1 VYGRSA
7 RRASLLANM
16 LVAACG
22 GGSSPSAPGPAPSP
36 GDLVQVA
43 PDRWNFRR
51 SASGLPFVP
60 VGVNYDHDMSSPCP
74 LLLEE

>member
-1 VYGRSA
+1 
-7 RRASLLANM
+7 LLATM

-43 PDRWNFRR
+43 PDRRGHGAGIDR
-51 SASGLPFVP
+51 SAALLPARPGRAGRAVLVLRRP
-60 VGVNYDHDMSSPCP
+60 RRLSRPGARAV
-74 LLLEE
+74 

>member
-1 VYGRSA
+1 
-7 RRASLLANM
+7 LLATM

-43 PDRWNFRR
+43 PDRRGHGAGIDR
-51 SASGLPFVP
+51 SAALLPARPSRAGPSFTRP
-60 VGVNYDHDMSSPCP
+60 TPPAAAISTRCSSR
-74 LLLEE
+74 